1 MKSDMGASVGVGG
14 LIVGISMLVVF
25 SMAYQA
31 ITLQIDSGLD
41 RIEQADQPM
50 PTFVLN
56 DAEIWEGAVVSLTI
70 TAAGSGYTDGTLKS
84 ATNTGGF
91 TGTYTVDG
99 SGAIVSVVI
108 TSHGNYSAA
117 PSIDIVCS
125 TACASNDGLGDI
137 TAALG
142 DVVYANMTNTGSVTI
157 SHDDMWLFV
166 DGIDATPFSDA
177 FTSPIASELWFS
189 GETLPLQWLDA
200 DVAGSNRLTLTA
212 GSMTVSHMLA

>member
-1 MKSDMGASVGVGG
+1 VKSDMGASVGVGG

-56 DAEIWEGAVVSLTI
+56 NAEIWEGAVVSLTI

-157 SHDDMWLFV
+157 SHDDIWLFV
-166 DGIDATPFSDA
+166 DGLDATRFSSVY
-177 FTSPIASELWFS
+177 TSTISSENWYS
-189 GETLPLQWLDA
+189 GESLRLVWLDA
-200 DVAGSNRLTLTA
+200 SVTGFERLSLTA
-212 GSMTVSHMLA
+212 GARSSSIELV